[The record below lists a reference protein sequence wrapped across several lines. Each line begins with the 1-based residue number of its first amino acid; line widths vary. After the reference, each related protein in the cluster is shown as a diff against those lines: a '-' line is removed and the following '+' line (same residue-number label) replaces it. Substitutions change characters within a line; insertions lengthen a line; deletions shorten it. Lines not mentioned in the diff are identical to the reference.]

1 MDKVLY
7 LLHTTSH
14 FDNKLDELKPSSV
27 DDINDQFP
35 GVYFSIITK
44 NNLEDQELFSNK
56 NLLIFSKRLLE
67 QENYHINIR
76 DYNGFINEKNT
87 YYPWNL
93 NKAIK
98 KINMKKNTINE
109 IIFHDPISF
118 KYLCLNIS
126 VNKIKID
133 IDINKLLPKIEIYN
147 NEEPDKTK
155 IPFYC
160 NPLEDNY
167 SGIDK
172 FKLSSKKFYKKM
184 AILCNINTK
193 KSREQIIADIK
204 EKMVYYY
211 NNREKQ
217 NLLEFKRLSI
227 QS

>member
-7 LLHTTSH
+7 LLHTTSQ
-14 FDNKLDELKPSSV
+14 FDIKFNELKPSST
-27 DDINDQFP
+27 DDINHQFP

-87 YYPWNL
+87 YFPWDL

-126 VNKIKID
+126 VNID
-133 IDINKLLPKIEIYN
+133 IDVNKLLPKIEIYN

-160 NPLEDNY
+160 YPLEDNY
-167 SGIDK
+167 SGVNK
-172 FKLSSKKFYKKM
+172 YKLSSIIFYKKM
-184 AILCNINTK
+184 GILCNIDTNKT
-193 KSREQIIADIK
+193 REKIIEDIK
-204 EKMVYYY
+204 DKMLYYY

-217 NLLEFKRLSI
+217 NLLEFKKLSI

>member
-7 LLHTTSH
+7 LLHTTSQ
-14 FDNKLDELKPSSV
+14 FDIKFNELKPSST
-27 DDINDQFP
+27 DDINHQFP

-87 YYPWNL
+87 YFPWNL

-126 VNKIKID
+126 VNID
-133 IDINKLLPKIEIYN
+133 IDVNKLLPKIEIYN

-160 NPLEDNY
+160 YPLEDNY
-167 SGIDK
+167 SGVNK
-172 FKLSSKKFYKKM
+172 YKLSSINFYKKM
-184 AILCNINTK
+184 GILCNIDTNKT
-193 KSREQIIADIK
+193 REKIIEDIK
-204 EKMVYYY
+204 DKMLYYY

-217 NLLEFKRLSI
+217 NLLEFKKLSI

>member
-7 LLHTTSH
+7 LLHTTSQ
-14 FDNKLDELKPSSV
+14 FDIKFNELKPSST
-27 DDINDQFP
+27 DDINHQFP

-87 YYPWNL
+87 YFPWDL

-126 VNKIKID
+126 VNID
-133 IDINKLLPKIEIYN
+133 IDVNKLLPKIEIYN

-160 NPLEDNY
+160 YPLEDNY
-167 SGIDK
+167 SGVNK
-172 FKLSSKKFYKKM
+172 YKLSSINFYKKM
-184 AILCNINTK
+184 GILCNIDTDK
-193 KSREQIIADIK
+193 TREKIIADIK
-204 EKMVYYY
+204 DKMLYYY

-217 NLLEFKRLSI
+217 NLLEFKKLSI